1 MFSTPVDLSFSYLR
15 SAVEASLDKGS
26 SGTKQYILHNLGYI
40 AKSLPHCNPQCQ
52 RSCNVFIH
60 IAKILEYIKG
70 LNTKYM
76 KFPFDPWISVLGEF
90 LFNLSFRKIKYNTVL
105 RSETYC
111 RPLFSTCISGVM
123 QRYSGFT
130 RRKVAI
136 TPYTPAKWWPWST
149 MREGGWAV

>member
-1 MFSTPVDLSFSYLR
+1 MWDVAQERLFDQHF
-15 SAVEASLDKGS
+15 
-26 SGTKQYILHNLGYI
+26 KQYIYFTIWIHRKKFRIVTHN
-40 AKSLPHCNPQCQ
+40 AKVAAMFYPHCKNTWIYT
-52 RSCNVFIH
+52 V
-60 IAKILEYIKG
+60 KG